1 MKPRVEGRVA
11 CIKMRVRLQPLQ
23 RYNYFPN
30 HQTKNR
36 KKSLIAAKI
45 WKTIQKDPK
54 MHHKEG
60 SNVPTDENM
69 ITQHIVTKT
78 KLFC

>member
-23 RYNYFPN
+23 RYNYFLN

-36 KKSLIAAKI
+36 KKSLMDAKI
-45 WKTIQKDPK
+45 WETIQKDPK
-54 MHHKEG
+54 MHHKG
-60 SNVPTDENM
+60 D
-69 ITQHIVTKT
+69 
-78 KLFC
+78 

>member
-1 MKPRVEGRVA
+1 MKPRSEVRVA

-36 KKSLIAAKI
+36 KKSLIAAKT
-45 WKTIQKDPK
+45 WETIQKATQ

-60 SNVPTDENM
+60 
-69 ITQHIVTKT
+69 
-78 KLFC
+78 

>member
-23 RYNYFPN
+23 RYNYFLN

-36 KKSLIAAKI
+36 KKSLMDAKI
-45 WKTIQKDPK
+45 WETIQKDPK
-54 MHHKEG
+54 CIIRKAKVMYLQIR
-60 SNVPTDENM
+60 T
-69 ITQHIVTKT
+69 
-78 KLFC
+78 